1 MRFLFVGLYRPMSHA
16 KLSLHIL
23 VIHYQMS
30 FEWHS
35 VRGSKTYIIGA
46 LLSTMCDK

>member
-1 MRFLFVGLYRPMSHA
+1 MRFLFVGLYRPISYA
-16 KLSLHIL
+16 KLSFHIL

-35 VRGSKTYIIGA
+35 GRVSETYIIGA